1 MELTLICS
9 SSRYF
14 RQNLP
19 SIDFYSRHPCQ
30 RSSIQSTFPFY
41 RFCSISPTRFS
52 HPRRPGC
59 RLFLTFLFFSFS
71 WLICYSASLCCSRA
85 FSRFLSSTLFFS
97 AQATFTAFYSF
108 LEPFTPFT
116 PFHGALFFFLVG
128 RLIRRQLLRGGDR
141 YCERNRS
148 RRACES
154 CVSTRL
160 RNASFFSPPPRSTTS
175 GVSTRFALRRLCRE
189 SERFLAYAKSIARTD
204 DVA

>member
-59 RLFLTFLFFSFS
+59 RLFLTFLFFILMAHLLFCQFVLFACFQSIP
-71 WLICYSASLCCSRA
+71 LLYP
-85 FSRFLSSTLFFS
+85 LFFS
-97 AQATFTAFYSF
+97 ASYVHSLLLLPRAFH
-108 LEPFTPFT
+108 PFYPFS
-116 PFHGALFFFLVG
+116 ALFFFLVG

-160 RNASFFSPPPRSTTS
+160 RNASFFSPPPRSTTR
-175 GVSTRFALRRLCRE
+175 GVSTRFALRRLYRE

>member
-85 FSRFLSSTLFFS
+85 FSRFLSSTLFFFS
-97 AQATFTAFYSF
+97 ASYVHSLLLLPRAFHPFYPFSRSPF
-108 LEPFTPFT
+108 L
-116 PFHGALFFFLVG
+116 LS
-128 RLIRRQLLRGGDR
+128 RRQ
-141 YCERNRS
+141 
-148 RRACES
+148 
-154 CVSTRL
+154 
-160 RNASFFSPPPRSTTS
+160 
-175 GVSTRFALRRLCRE
+175 
-189 SERFLAYAKSIARTD
+189 AYP
-204 DVA
+204 

>member
-1 MELTLICS
+1 MPTLLDS
-9 SSRYF
+9 EHFSFLSLLFHFSDPFFSSPSSR
-14 RQNLP
+14 L
-19 SIDFYSRHPCQ
+19 
-30 RSSIQSTFPFY
+30 STVPH
-41 RFCSISPTRFS
+41 FS
-52 HPRRPGC
+52 
-59 RLFLTFLFFSFS
+59 FFFSFS

-160 RNASFFSPPPRSTTS
+160 RNASFFSPPPRSTTR
-175 GVSTRFALRRLCRE
+175 GVSTRFALRRLYRE